1 LWSRVVDP
9 LDRAKLMSSDP
20 HEQEPTPLG
29 PSRPIDPAG
38 ERARILAQ
46 VQGRGLSAH
55 QAELL
60 CATLALLAEMENPDD
75 PEPTATT

>member
-1 LWSRVVDP
+1 
-9 LDRAKLMSSDP
+9 M
-20 HEQEPTPLG
+20 G

-75 PEPTATT
+75 QEPTATT